1 LNPHTG
7 NFPLRTLIGIL
18 MTLLTRREMGDL
30 RNMINKGIRESTP
43 QSQNLA
49 KVFDVQKGKDEKPA
63 DFLHR
68 LKENIQV

>member
-1 LNPHTG
+1 
-7 NFPLRTLIGIL
+7 
-18 MTLLTRREMGDL
+18 MGDL